1 MNEYLYEVAKR
12 LVAFDTVSAKS
23 DRDAME
29 YIAAELAP
37 RGFKTAI
44 QPIELFGVS
53 QANLVAWIGP
63 PRADG
68 LIISGHVDVVPFDGQ
83 PGWEREPLK
92 LEPAG
97 DKIYGRGTT
106 DMKGF
111 IAQCLDASRTLDS
124 SRLKRPLVFVFTAS
138 EEVGCLGAKSVAP
151 ALKQILGETPVPR
164 LAWIGEPTSWEVSLA
179 HKSIVSFGVT
189 VRGIGGHSGAPA
201 RGVNAI
207 AVMAR
212 VIDTIGRYQQ
222 ELAARRPAEYAKIFP
237 DAPHDVLNFGTVHG
251 GIALNMIA
259 EECTL
264 RVSYRSLPNADPL
277 DVYNEIQRRL
287 AALDGHDYAGREH
300 RAKIETRGP
309 ERRAS
314 ARLAARNGSGS
325 HSVRCDRREDRRRR
339 ALCHRRRMVHRL
351 GHHVAHLRPGRSRA
365 SASAQRARPP
375 RRLRTRP
382 RNDSQS
388 GRPPLCCLTKRA
400 TRCTDTA
407 ERLTAR

>member
-1 MNEYLYEVAKR
+1 MNDYLYETARR

-29 YIAAELAP
+29 YIAGELAP

-92 LEPAG
+92 LELAG
-97 DKIYGRGTT
+97 EKIYGRGTT

-111 IAQCLDASRTLDS
+111 IAQCLDMSRTLDS

-151 ALKQILGETPVPR
+151 ALKEILGETPVPR
-164 LAWIGEPTSWEVSLA
+164 LAWIGEPTSWEVARA

-222 ELAARRPAEYAKIFP
+222 ELAARRPAKYAEIFP

-264 RVSYRSLPNADPL
+264 RVSYRTLPDADPL
-277 DVYNEIQRRL
+277 GVYNEIQRRL
-287 AALDGHDYAGREH
+287 AALDGHDYAGGEH
-300 RAKIETRGP
+300 RATIETKVLNVVPPLDSPRGTALEAALFEVTGAKTAGGALYATDGGWFTGSGITSLICGPGDLEQAHQPNEYVRRDAFERGP
-309 ERRAS
+309 AMIHKVID
-314 ARLAARNGSGS
+314 RLLSS
-325 HSVRCDRREDRRRR
+325 
-339 ALCHRRRMVHRL
+339 
-351 GHHVAHLRPGRSRA
+351 
-365 SASAQRARPP
+365 
-375 RRLRTRP
+375 
-382 RNDSQS
+382 
-388 GRPPLCCLTKRA
+388 
-400 TRCTDTA
+400 
-407 ERLTAR
+407 

>member
-1 MNEYLYEVAKR
+1 MNDYLYETARR

-29 YIAAELAP
+29 YIAGELAP

-92 LEPAG
+92 LELAG
-97 DKIYGRGTT
+97 EKIYGRGTT

-111 IAQCLDASRTLDS
+111 IAQCLDMSRTLDS

-151 ALKQILGETPVPR
+151 ALKEILGETPVPR
-164 LAWIGEPTSWEVSLA
+164 LAWIGEPTSWEVARA

-222 ELAARRPAEYAKIFP
+222 ELAARRPAKYAEIFP

-264 RVSYRSLPNADPL
+264 RVSYRTLPDADPL
-277 DVYNEIQRRL
+277 GVYNEIQRRL
-287 AALDGHDYAGREH
+287 AALDGHDYAGGEH
-300 RAKIETRGP
+300 RATIETKVLNVVPPLDSPRGTALEAALFEVTGAKTSRGALYATDGGWFTGSGITSLICGPGDLEQAHQPNEYVRRDAFERGP
-309 ERRAS
+309 AMIGKVIE
-314 ARLAARNGSGS
+314 
-325 HSVRCDRREDRRRR
+325 H
-339 ALCHRRRMVHRL
+339 
-351 GHHVAHLRPGRSRA
+351 
-365 SASAQRARPP
+365 
-375 RRLRTRP
+375 
-382 RNDSQS
+382 
-388 GRPPLCCLTKRA
+388 LCCA
-400 TRCTDTA
+400 D
-407 ERLTAR
+407 

>member
-1 MNEYLYEVAKR
+1 MNEHLYEVARR

-29 YIAAELAP
+29 YIAGELAA

-92 LEPAG
+92 LELAG
-97 DKIYGRGTT
+97 ERIYGRGTT

-151 ALKQILGETPVPR
+151 ALKQILGETPVPP
-164 LAWIGEPTSWEVSLA
+164 LAWIGEPTSWEVSRA
-179 HKSIVSFGVT
+179 HKSIVAFGVT

-207 AVMAR
+207 AVMGR

-222 ELAARRPAEYAKIFP
+222 ELAARRPAKYAEIFP

-264 RVSYRSLPNADPL
+264 RVSYRTLPDADPL
-277 DVYNEIQRRL
+277 GVYKEIQHRL

-300 RAKIETRGP
+300 RATIETKVLNVVP
-309 ERRAS
+309 PLDS
-314 ARLAARNGSGS
+314 ARGTALEAALFEVTGAKTAGGALYATDGGWFTGSGITS
-325 HSVRCDRREDRRRR
+325 LICGPGDLEQAHQPNEYVRRDAFERGSAMIQKVIDR
-339 ALCHRRRMVHRL
+339 LCHL
-351 GHHVAHLRPGRSRA
+351 
-365 SASAQRARPP
+365 
-375 RRLRTRP
+375 
-382 RNDSQS
+382 
-388 GRPPLCCLTKRA
+388 
-400 TRCTDTA
+400 
-407 ERLTAR
+407 

>member
-1 MNEYLYEVAKR
+1 MNDYLYEVAKR

-29 YIAAELAP
+29 YIAGQLAP

-44 QPIELFGVS
+44 QPVELFGVA

-92 LEPAG
+92 LELAG
-97 DKIYGRGTT
+97 ERIYGRGTT

-111 IAQCLDASRTLDS
+111 IAQCLDAARTLDS
-124 SRLKRPLVFVFTAS
+124 SRLMRPLVFVFTAS
-138 EEVGCLGAKSVAP
+138 EEIGCLGAKSVAP

-164 LAWIGEPTSWEVSLA
+164 LAWIGEPTSWEVSRA
-179 HKSIVSFGVT
+179 HKSIVGFTVT

-212 VIDTIGRYQQ
+212 VMDTIGRYQQ
-222 ELAARRPAEYAKIFP
+222 ELTARRPAEYAEIFP
-237 DAPHDVLNFGTVHG
+237 DAPHDVLNFGIVNG

-259 EECTL
+259 EECKL
-264 RVSYRSLPNADPL
+264 RISYRSLPDADPL
-277 DVYNEIQRRL
+277 GVYHEIERRL
-287 AALDGHDYAGREH
+287 AAVDGHDYAGRER
-300 RAKIETRGP
+300 RAKIEMAVLNVVPPLDSPRGTALEAALFDVTGAKTAGGALYATDGGWFTGSGITSLICGPGDLEQAHQPNEHVRRDAFERGP
-309 ERRAS
+309 AMIHKV
-314 ARLAARNGSGS
+314 L
-325 HSVRCDRREDRRRR
+325 DR
-339 ALCHRRRMVHRL
+339 
-351 GHHVAHLRPGRSRA
+351 
-365 SASAQRARPP
+365 
-375 RRLRTRP
+375 
-382 RNDSQS
+382 
-388 GRPPLCCLTKRA
+388 LCCA
-400 TRCTDTA
+400 SSS
-407 ERLTAR
+407 